1 MIRSAILLAGG
12 NSRRMGKDKSLLP
25 FGAEHLAERIYRKLA
40 AVFPEVV
47 VVTNRPEDFP
57 VAGAR
62 MVGDRYPNRGPLEGL
77 ASALEALQGEG
88 ALLAACD
95 MPFLSPE
102 LLAYLSAQELDAD
115 AVVPMSPRGPE
126 PFLALYSRRLLPTA
140 REILDRGER
149 RMASLLSAVAV
160 REIPCEVLGGHDP
173 GARSFWNINR
183 PEDYQAALAV
193 WEAEA

>member
-1 MIRSAILLAGG
+1 
-12 NSRRMGKDKSLLP
+12 MGKDKSLLP
-25 FGAEHLAERIYRKLA
+25 FGTEHLAERIYRKLA

-62 MVGDRYPNRGPLEGL
+62 MVGDRHPNRGPLEGL

-115 AVVPMSPRGPE
+115 AVVPLSSRGPE
-126 PFLALYSRRLLPTA
+126 PFLALYSRRLLPIA
-140 REILDRGER
+140 RELLDRQER
-149 RMASLLSAVAV
+149 RMAGLLSAVAV
-160 REIPCEVLGGHDP
+160 REIPCEVLERHDP

-193 WEAEA
+193 WEAEPSA